1 MEADLRLADNAV
13 TEGLPEVWTRAGEST
28 RRCVMR
34 RRVAADRRLAAGDGA
49 DDEKRLRPARYRF
62 GQGMVGRFEGPI
74 LAAGKK
80 SQEGPA
86 LQGDVVADGAAQHG
100 VASLERV
107 QNGAL
112 GDLAVDL
119 DAHLGADV
127 RQRAQMRREYNSN
140 HGSVCTSTES
150 TAGRLLT
157 MGAQLSP
164 ASREAYTCPPVVPK
178 YTPHESSESTAMA
191 SRNTFT

>member
-1 MEADLRLADNAV
+1 MEADLRLADHAV
-13 TEGLPEVWTRAGEST
+13 TEGLPEDWTRSL
-28 RRCVMR
+28 
-34 RRVAADRRLAAGDGA
+34 RRLAAGDGA
-49 DDEKRLRPARYRF
+49 DDEEGLRAARYSF

-74 LAAGKK
+74 LTAGEK

-86 LQGDVVADGAAQHG
+86 LEGDVVADGAAEHG
-100 VASLERV
+100 VAGLKRV
-107 QNGAL
+107 EDGTR

-119 DAHLGADV
+119 DAHLGAGV
-127 RQRAQMRREYNSN
+127 GQGSQMRREHNSN
-140 HGSVCTSTES
+140 HGRVCTSTES

-164 ASREAYTCPPVVPK
+164 ASGEAYTWPPVVPK
-178 YTPHESSESTAMA
+178 YMPQESSESTAMA